1 MPNVLIVTGEASGD
15 LHGANLAL
23 ALKALDPSVTLVGV
37 GGKAM
42 KAAGVRMIQGF
53 GHLDVI
59 GVVGLAGLWS
69 LFKQLIAMRRLF
81 RSERWDAVVFIDN
94 PGVNLR
100 YAFFAKAAGLP
111 VIYYIA
117 PQIWAWKPSRIKYIR
132 ARVDRV
138 VVILPFEAEIYH
150 RAGVACTFVGHPLL
164 DAVASSYDRPG
175 LRRQFHLSSEGRV
188 VALLPG
194 SRRAEVASLLPVL
207 LDAAQRLRQDH
218 PETQFILAQ
227 ASTIPDALLQPILKE
242 SAVPVTV
249 VKEQAS
255 EVMAVSDVVLVA
267 SGTATLQAAVVG
279 TPMVLL
285 YRTSRLVYTVGR
297 LLIRVK
303 WIGLVNLVAGRSVV
317 PELIQHEATGER
329 LYQEARRLLEDRA
342 AYDKMKAELAAVKAR
357 LGEPGAS
364 RRAAQVV
371 LDTCRA

>member
-69 LFKQLIAMRRLF
+69 LFKQLVAMRRLF

-138 VVILPFEAEIYH
+138 VVILPFEEEIYH

-218 PETQFILAQ
+218 PETQFILAK